1 MRAFFIAALGVVLTA
16 CSPPQP
22 ASQTPSQP
30 ASQSPEA
37 VVRAVYDAATARN
50 AHNQATNVEQLPLSQ
65 SLASLV
71 RQAAAAAQANDEPF
85 LDGDPVLDCQDC
97 SPLSAVVVAT
107 TAPAANGRA
116 AVQARF
122 TVAGDARVET
132 WDMVETPQGW
142 RADNIRSG
150 DGYDLRQSATEEI
163 RSAARSCAEARGGAE
178 AQRLAA
184 QCAQVSPATHPP
196 CNAANSCAVI
206 EAEIRRGCGFLD
218 AAHQPAFCNQATDE
232 DAP

>member
-1 MRAFFIAALGVVLTA
+1 MRAIFVVVFGAVLAA
-16 CSPPQP
+16 CSPAQQ
-22 ASQTPSQP
+22 ASQAP
-30 ASQSPEA
+30 AQSPEA
-37 VVRAVYDAATARN
+37 VVRAVYDAAVQRN
-50 AHNQATNVEQLPLSQ
+50 AHQQPTDVNQLPLSDA
-65 SLASLV
+65 LATLI
-71 RQAAAAAQANDEPF
+71 RQASAAADANQEPF

-97 SPLSAVVVAT
+97 SPLSAVTVST
-107 TAPAANGRA
+107 TSPPANGHA
-116 AVQARF
+116 TVQARF

-132 WDMVETPQGW
+132 WDMIETPNGW

-163 RSAARSCAEARGGAE
+163 RVASLSCAQTRGADEAAR
-178 AQRLAA
+178 LVA
-184 QCAQVSPATHPP
+184 QCTQVSPATHPP
-196 CNAANSCAVI
+196 CNAANSCAMI

>member
-1 MRAFFIAALGVVLTA
+1 MRATFIAGFGLVLAA
-16 CSPPQP
+16 CAP
-22 ASQTPSQP
+22 AQQAQAPT
-30 ASQSPEA
+30 QSPDA
-37 VVRAVYDAATARN
+37 VVRAVYDAAVQRN
-50 AHNQATNVEQLPLSQ
+50 AHQQPTDVGQLPLTD
-65 SLASLV
+65 SLATLV
-71 RQAAAAAQANDEPF
+71 HQASVAADANQEPF

-97 SPLSAVVVAT
+97 SPLSAVSVTT
-107 TAPAANGRA
+107 TAAPTNGHA
-116 AVQARF
+116 TVQARF

-132 WDMVETPQGW
+132 WEMVETPHGW

-163 RSAARSCAEARGGAE
+163 RVASLSCAQTRGAEEAAR
-178 AQRLAA
+178 LVA
-184 QCAQVSPATHPP
+184 QCTQVSPATHPP

-218 AAHQPAFCNQATDE
+218 AARQPAFCNQATDE